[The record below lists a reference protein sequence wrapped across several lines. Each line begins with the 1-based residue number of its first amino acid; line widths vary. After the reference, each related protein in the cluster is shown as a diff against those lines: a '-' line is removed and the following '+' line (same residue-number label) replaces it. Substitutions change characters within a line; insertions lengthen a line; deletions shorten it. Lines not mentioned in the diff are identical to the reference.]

1 METINVVLVKSGFYW
16 VGVLTTTGLHAV
28 KVTDE
33 LRCACGGSRDAPCA
47 HVEAV
52 RAYLRLEGSDT
63 PAETN
68 PELPEVCPVCHGEVR
83 QQGRRWRCAVSPGHY
98 WQWRG
103 ERSGVKAFL
112 TQPHP
117 AKQGPY
123 YEQTVEEREAFLES
137 ISFHN
142 RGFSPYG

>member
-1 METINVVLVKSGFYW
+1 METNIILPKDGYYW
-16 VGVLTTTGLHAV
+16 VGVLTTTGLQAV

-33 LRCACGGSRDAPCA
+33 LRCACGGSRGSACA
-47 HVEAV
+47 HVESV
-52 RAYLRLEGSDT
+52 KAYLRLEGRDVEA
-63 PAETN
+63 PA
-68 PELPEVCPVCHGEVR
+68 PAGLPEQCPICGSRVMAQANH
-83 QQGRRWRCAVSPGHY
+83 WRCAASAGHY

-103 ERSGVKAFL
+103 EQSGVKAFL

-117 AKQGPY
+117 AKQGPF